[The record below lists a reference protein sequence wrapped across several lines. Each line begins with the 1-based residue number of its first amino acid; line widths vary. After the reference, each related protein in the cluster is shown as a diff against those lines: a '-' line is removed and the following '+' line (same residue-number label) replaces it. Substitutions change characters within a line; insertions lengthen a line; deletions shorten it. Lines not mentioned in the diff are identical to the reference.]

1 MDANSQKIIQM
12 LDKMTSA
19 GWIAKS
25 VSREEGGIIE
35 WTDEGKTAMQLLH
48 LLMFGALEL
57 KPGEESVFA
66 WLVFDFPDAQKRI
79 SEDPENPPP
88 E

>member
-1 MDANSQKIIQM
+1 MDAHTQKIIAM

-25 VSREEGGIIE
+25 VSREEGGTIE
-35 WTDEGKTAMQLLH
+35 WTDEGRTAMQLLH
-48 LLMFGALEL
+48 VLMFDSLKL
-57 KPGEESVFA
+57 KPGDESVFA
-66 WLVFDFPDAQKRI
+66 WLVFDFPEAQKRV
-79 SEDPENPPP
+79 SEDPKEPPT

>member
-1 MDANSQKIIQM
+1 
-12 LDKMTSA
+12 
-19 GWIAKS
+19 
-25 VSREEGGIIE
+25 
-35 WTDEGKTAMQLLH
+35 MQLLH
-48 LLMFGALEL
+48 LLMFRALEL

>member
-12 LDKMTSA
+12 LDKMTAA

-25 VSREEGGIIE
+25 VSRQEGGIIE

-48 LLMFGALEL
+48 LLMFRALEL

-66 WLVFDFPDAQKRI
+66 WLVSDFPAAQKRV
-79 SEDPENPPP
+79 SEVPTDPPSE
-88 E
+88 